1 MHTFY
6 GLTSVILLYI
16 IHFNA
21 EHDEICMYLCIRSP
35 IQITC
40 TLYSVVYCIMD
51 LSSTW
56 AHEKKSVYYAH
67 LWKAN
72 MLIQYERKEHM
83 SFAHRMCACD
93 RILYGKK
100 KKKTIIFE
108 YIYSTSMYSY
118 CITVFLWHLIAVRAD
133 MRAVC
138 VCVFVREYICVLN
151 SHWYEAHYRWRHLVN
166 PQKQTLFCS
175 LFFVLFCARAHWFRY
190 SLVFLRM
197 FDMLTELHSMCVVCV
212 VYSYAYRY
220 RYRYFFIQYLIQ
232 IKT

>member
-1 MHTFY
+1 MHVFMYTKPHTDHLYTVQCCILYY
-6 GLTSVILLYI
+6 GSLKHL
-16 IHFNA
+16 
-21 EHDEICMYLCIRSP
+21 
-35 IQITC
+35 
-40 TLYSVVYCIMD
+40 
-51 LSSTW
+51 STW
-56 AHEKKSVYYAH
+56 KKICLLCPFMKSKYAH
-67 LWKAN
+67 T
-72 MLIQYERKEHM
+72 IRTQR
-83 SFAHRMCACD
+83 AHVICAPHVCM
-93 RILYGKK
+93 RQNPLRQK

>member
-1 MHTFY
+1 MHVFMYTKPHTDHLYTVQCCILYY
-6 GLTSVILLYI
+6 GSLKHL
-16 IHFNA
+16 
-21 EHDEICMYLCIRSP
+21 
-35 IQITC
+35 
-40 TLYSVVYCIMD
+40 
-51 LSSTW
+51 STW
-56 AHEKKSVYYAH
+56 KKICLLCPFMKSKYAH
-67 LWKAN
+67 T
-72 MLIQYERKEHM
+72 IRTQR
-83 SFAHRMCACD
+83 AHVICAPHVCM
-93 RILYGKK
+93 RQNPLRQK

-232 IKT
+232 IKTQHMCYECKLALRFFVLAFQYKMAV